1 MVILIIF
8 NEFLCDPGA
17 IELLSFKPTLNRAC
31 GNDNIFAE
39 HIRYAYESIFF
50 HLSVFFNACIIHG
63 YIPKSFLSTT
73 IVPALKNKSGD
84 VRDVSNY
91 RPIALATITSKLF
104 ESVVLQKI
112 SEFLSTR
119 ANQ

>member
-1 MVILIIF
+1 MLNF
-8 NEFLCDPGA
+8 RCHLCRQ
-17 IELLSFKPTLNRAC
+17 IKN
-31 GNDNIFAE
+31 
-39 HIRYAYESIFF
+39 
-50 HLSVFFNACIIHG
+50 
-63 YIPKSFLSTT
+63 TT
-73 IVPALKNKSGD
+73 TVLKNKSGD

-119 ANQ
+119 A